1 MSAVK
6 HGLVTDRRMGYILSN
21 SSVRH
26 YGGSMVADAGGVGG
40 EGWTCDGQTNGYIL
54 SNSSVR
60 HHGGS
65 MVARW

>member
-6 HGLVTDRRMGYILSN
+6 DGLATDRRM
-21 SSVRH
+21 
-26 YGGSMVADAGGVGG
+26 
-40 EGWTCDGQTNGYIL
+40 GYIL

-65 MVARW
+65 MVADAGGVGEEGWTCDGQTNGMHFIQFVCPSPWWLDGS